1 MDQRGVN
8 YVLRDYAR
16 LPLDVDELTE
26 LIGTRKPRDAVNVRS
41 PSFRAL
47 KLELESI
54 DDSKITEIMLT
65 NQNIIHRPVLVA
77 GETRITGFDP
87 AVYASI
93 GDNPNSE

>member
-16 LPLDVDELTE
+16 IPLDINELTE

-47 KLELESI
+47 NLEIESI
-54 DDSKITEIMLT
+54 GDSKATAIMLAS
-65 NQNIIHRPVLVA
+65 QNIIHRPVLVA
-77 GETRITGFDP
+77 GDTRIAGFDP

-93 GDNPNSE
+93 GDNRNT